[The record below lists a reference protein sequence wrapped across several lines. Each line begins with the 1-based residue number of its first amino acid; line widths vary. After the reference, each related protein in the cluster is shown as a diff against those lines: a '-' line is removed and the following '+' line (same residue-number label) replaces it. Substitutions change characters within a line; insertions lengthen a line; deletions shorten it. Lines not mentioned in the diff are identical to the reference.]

1 MEALTGPIIQ
11 LYQILGCDLNVI
23 PTSDYEALVLVLH
36 FLAVSG
42 FLFALIHSMFK
53 LCFAGVRRF

>member
-1 MEALTGPIIQ
+1 METLTGPIIQ
-11 LYQILGCDLNVI
+11 LYQTLGCDLTVI
-23 PTSDYEALVLVLH
+23 PETDYEALVLVLH

-42 FLFALIHSMFK
+42 FLYAMIHSMFK

>member
-1 MEALTGPIIQ
+1 MEVLTAPIIQ
-11 LYQILGCDLNVI
+11 LYQKLGCDLTVI
-23 PTSDYEALVLVLH
+23 PTSDYEPLVLELH